1 MIYLQATPQTLIER
15 VQKRAASYERDI
27 SDDYLAQLSE
37 TYTLYFHQYD
47 GAPLLIV
54 NSDNL
59 NFVDST
65 GDFDLLLQRITAM
78 RGPREFFNSGG

>member
-1 MIYLQATPQTLIER
+1 MR
-15 VQKRAASYERDI
+15 VQKRAASYERNI
-27 SDDYLAQLSE
+27 SDDYLNRLSDA
-37 TYTLYFHQYD
+37 YTRYFHQYEA
-47 GAPLLIV
+47 APLLIV

-65 GDFDLLLQRITAM
+65 GDFALLLQRIVAM